1 MGLRQKRT
9 VMLAGDWNASMDP
22 RGWLVSEKF
31 NGWRAEFDGTYLRSS
46 SGRVLDAPGSLLR
59 ALPPIRLDGE
69 LWLGRGRGNLQ
80 DIGSIVAHA
89 TDPRWGNLFYVVFD
103 TPDEKAGPY
112 TERIRRVKEAL
123 RKSPPRVAVA
133 PYIECRSREH
143 LDEIFRGIIE
153 EDGEGAMLRRPDNLY
168 VRRRV
173 QTMMKLKRFHDAEAE
188 VVGHQPGEGA
198 CAGMLGALVC
208 KLDNGIEFEIGT
220 GFTRAQ
226 RRRPPPIGARVQFRY
241 QELSRDGT
249 PIGSPSYQGIRP
261 EE

>member
-103 TPDEKAGPY
+103 TPDEMFGSFFVTKQKKPQSY
-112 TERIRRVKEAL
+112 NSFNSLMDIQPDMLQSSTTTTPFIHQWKTSSRRKQ
-123 RKSPPRVAVA
+123 
-133 PYIECRSREH
+133 IE
-143 LDEIFRGIIE
+143 
-153 EDGEGAMLRRPDNLY
+153 
-168 VRRRV
+168 
-173 QTMMKLKRFHDAEAE
+173 QQLKD
-188 VVGHQPGEGA
+188 
-198 CAGMLGALVC
+198 
-208 KLDNGIEFEIGT
+208 
-220 GFTRAQ
+220 
-226 RRRPPPIGARVQFRY
+226 
-241 QELSRDGT
+241 
-249 PIGSPSYQGIRP
+249 
-261 EE
+261 